1 MNLRISPVP
10 VLEGEIEV
18 PGDKSISHRALLLNA
33 LARGRAQV
41 RNLGPGADVQ
51 ATRRCLEALGVR
63 VEADNGV
70 MVVEGVGGAFREP
83 EDVLDAGNSGTT
95 LRLLAGVLAAQP
107 FLSLI
112 TGDAS
117 LRSRPM
123 GRIVEPLRLMG
134 AQLWGRKGDSLPP
147 LAIRGGALR
156 GIKYPLPIPSAQVKS
171 AILLAGL
178 FASGRTEVEEPLPSR
193 DHTERLLSR
202 MGVPVERQ
210 GSRVA
215 LSALSS
221 PLAPLDLTVP
231 GDLSSAAYFLVA
243 GLVHPRARLRV
254 RGVGVNPTRSG
265 LLDALKEMGARLSL
279 ENLREEGGEPVAD
292 LVVESSQLQAISLG
306 AETIPRLIDEVP
318 VLAVAATQA
327 RGTTTIRG
335 AEELRVK
342 ESDRLA
348 GMARGLSLMGARVEE
363 LPDGLAIH
371 GPTPLQGARV
381 DSQGDH
387 RLAMALGVA
396 ALLAQGETLIERAEA
411 VDISYPGFFYVLKGL
426 GASSLARRQE

>member
-231 GDLSSAAYFLVA
+231 GDLSSAAYFLVV

-348 GMARGLSLMGARVEE
+348 GMARGLSRMGARVEE

-396 ALLAQGETLIERAEA
+396 ALLAQGETLIEGAEA
-411 VDISYPGFFYVLKGL
+411 VDISYPGFFHVLKGL